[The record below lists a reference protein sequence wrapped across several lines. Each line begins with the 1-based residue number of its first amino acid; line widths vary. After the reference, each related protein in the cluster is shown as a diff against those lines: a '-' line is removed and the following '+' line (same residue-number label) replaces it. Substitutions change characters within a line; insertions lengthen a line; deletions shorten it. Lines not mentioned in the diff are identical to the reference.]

1 MPAPMQEA
9 AGNFSNFTGQFHHL
23 VQRKAHCLRMTKVT
37 ALLNSHQVMAIS
49 KQSSHPSRHVHLPPL
64 TSWLHLHGSILL
76 HYIFPGQWIVGC
88 SKTPETVGISSQPW

>member
-23 VQRKAHCLRMTKVT
+23 VQRKAHCLRMTK
-37 ALLNSHQVMAIS
+37 AIS